1 MISRLMLS
9 LKKAA
14 DTRQVGWEV
23 TTTTF
28 TPYQGG
34 KASKRLRSI
43 RFAPPP
49 GERATTLSTEGEI
62 HLATVPSS
70 MAQEYA

>member
-23 TTTTF
+23 TTTTY
-28 TPYQGG
+28 TPNPGG
-34 KASKRLRSI
+34 KASKRFHSI
-43 RFAPPP
+43 RFAPAP
-49 GERATTLSTEGEI
+49 GQPATLSTEGEI
-62 HLATVPSS
+62 HMATVQSS
-70 MAQEYA
+70 TAEEFA